1 VTQALIAMRLSVY
14 AAWLGLLLGGP
25 ASADTMHGTNGSA
38 SRADPV
44 TRVQSISP
52 NRLEL
57 SDAASKQTLC
67 AQVVVVANPAA
78 ACEVAQCI
86 KAFES
91 RKVKALEK
99 GVRAIR
105 VASCANPE
113 SRPMYLLWGSSS
125 VLVLQPDRTGAGLWQ
140 QASSKSSKQLK
151 METEAAYG
159 ILSFERG
166 RFRWLEHAE

>member
-1 VTQALIAMRLSVY
+1 MGPSIYAL
-14 AAWLGLLLGGP
+14 WLGLLLGGP
-25 ASADTMHGTNGSA
+25 ASAATMYGTNGPA
-38 SRADPV
+38 SGADALKPV
-44 TRVQSISP
+44 QAISP
-52 NRLEL
+52 DRLEL

-67 AQVVVVANPAA
+67 AQVVEIANAAA
-78 ACEVAQCI
+78 ACELAQCV

-91 RKVKALEK
+91 RRVKALEK
-99 GVRAIR
+99 GMRAIR

-113 SRPMYLLWGSSS
+113 SRPVYLLWGSSS
-125 VLVLQPDRTGAGLWQ
+125 VLVLQPDRNGAGLWQ

-166 RFRWLEHAE
+166 RFRWVERAE

>member
-1 VTQALIAMRLSVY
+1 MYGTN
-14 AAWLGLLLGGP
+14 GP
-25 ASADTMHGTNGSA
+25 ASGADA
-38 SRADPV
+38 LKPV
-44 TRVQSISP
+44 QAISP
-52 NRLEL
+52 DRLEL

-67 AQVVVVANPAA
+67 AQVVEIANAAA
-78 ACEVAQCI
+78 ACELAQCV

-91 RKVKALEK
+91 RRVKALEK
-99 GVRAIR
+99 GMRAIR

-113 SRPMYLLWGSSS
+113 SRPVYLLWGSSS
-125 VLVLQPDRTGAGLWQ
+125 VLVLQPDRNGAGLWQ

-166 RFRWLEHAE
+166 RFRWVERAE

>member
-1 VTQALIAMRLSVY
+1 LSFKNAFIRFSPRYLVENFSGDKSIKNDMNVKNAQEY
-14 AAWLGLLLGGP
+14 AAKV
-25 ASADTMHGTNGSA
+25 AEIEAAHGIDCRINVKA
-38 SRADPV
+38 
-44 TRVQSISP
+44 
-52 NRLEL
+52 E
-57 SDAASKQTLC
+57 
-67 AQVVVVANPAA
+67 VVDVANPAG

-99 GVRAIR
+99 GMRAIR

-125 VLVLQPDRTGAGLWQ
+125 VLVLQPDRTSAGLWQ

-166 RFRWLEHAE
+166 RFRWLERAE